1 MNIHYIITELKTMAE
16 LKKILYVEDEP
27 DIQMIARVA
36 LENVGGF
43 ELLVCSSGAE
53 AVEKA
58 AAFAPD
64 MFLLDVMM
72 PGMDGP
78 TTLAELRKIPQLENT
93 PVMFMTAKVQ
103 PQEVEFLK
111 SLNVAEV
118 IAKPFDPMGLANN
131 IRESWAKAS

>member
-1 MNIHYIITELKTMAE
+1 MAE

-43 ELLVCSSGAE
+43 ELLVCSSGTE
-53 AVEKA
+53 AIEKA

-64 MFLLDVMM
+64 LLLLDVMM

-78 TTLAELRKIPQLENT
+78 TTLAELRKIPNLSKT
-93 PVMFMTAKVQ
+93 PAMFMTAKVQ

-111 SLNVAEV
+111 SLNVADV

-131 IRESWAKAS
+131 IRESWEKAS

>member
-1 MNIHYIITELKTMAE
+1 MAE

-58 AAFAPD
+58 AAFGPD

-78 TTLAELRKIPQLENT
+78 TTLAELRKIPQLANT

>member
-1 MNIHYIITELKTMAE
+1 MAE

-43 ELLVCSSGAE
+43 ELLVCSSGTE
-53 AVEKA
+53 AIEKA
-58 AAFAPD
+58 VAFAPD
-64 MFLLDVMM
+64 LLLLDVMM

-78 TTLAELRKIPQLENT
+78 TTLAELRKMPQLAKT

-111 SLNVAEV
+111 SLNVADV

-131 IRESWAKAS
+131 IRDSWAKVS

>member
-1 MNIHYIITELKTMAE
+1 MAE

-43 ELLVCSSGAE
+43 ELLVCSSGTE
-53 AVEKA
+53 AIEKA

-64 MFLLDVMM
+64 LLLLDVMM

-78 TTLAELRKIPQLENT
+78 TTLAELRKMPQLAKT

-111 SLNVAEV
+111 SLNVADV

-131 IRESWAKAS
+131 IRDSWAKVS

>member
-1 MNIHYIITELKTMAE
+1 MAE

-43 ELLVCSSGAE
+43 ELLVCSSGPE
-53 AVEKA
+53 AIEKA
-58 AAFAPD
+58 ENFCPD
-64 MFLLDVMM
+64 LLLLDVMM

-78 TTLAELRKIPQLENT
+78 STLKELRKIPSLAST

-111 SLNVAEV
+111 TLNIADV

-131 IRESWAKAS
+131 IRESWAKAG

>member
-1 MNIHYIITELKTMAE
+1 MAE

-43 ELLVCSSGAE
+43 ELAVCSSGAE

-58 AAFAPD
+58 ANFHPD
-64 MFLLDVMM
+64 LLLLDVMM

-78 TTLAELRKIPQLENT
+78 TTLHELRKMPHLANT

-111 SLNVAEV
+111 SLNVADV

-131 IRESWAKAS
+131 IRESWAKTN

>member
-1 MNIHYIITELKTMAE
+1 MAE

-43 ELLVCSSGAE
+43 ELLVCSSGTE
-53 AVEKA
+53 ALEKA
-58 AAFAPD
+58 ASFNPD
-64 MFLLDVMM
+64 LLLLDVMM

-78 TTLAELRKIPQLENT
+78 TTLQELRKIPSLAKT

-111 SLNVAEV
+111 SLNVTDV

-131 IRESWAKAS
+131 IRDSWAKAT

>member
-1 MNIHYIITELKTMAE
+1 MAE

-58 AAFAPD
+58 AAFSPD
-64 MFLLDVMM
+64 LFLLDVMM

-78 TTLAELRKIPQLENT
+78 TTLAELRKITSLATT

-111 SLNVAEV
+111 SLNVADV
-118 IAKPFDPMGLANN
+118 IAKPFDPMGLATN
-131 IRESWAKAS
+131 IRDSWAKVS

>member
-1 MNIHYIITELKTMAE
+1 MAE

-58 AAFAPD
+58 SAFAPD
-64 MFLLDVMM
+64 LFLLDVMM

-78 TTLAELRKIPQLENT
+78 STLSELRKTPALANT

-111 SLNVAEV
+111 SLNVADV

-131 IRESWAKAS
+131 IRESWDKI

>member
-1 MNIHYIITELKTMAE
+1 MAE

-43 ELLVCSSGAE
+43 ELLVCSSGPE
-53 AVEKA
+53 AIEKA
-58 AAFAPD
+58 AGFAPD
-64 MFLLDVMM
+64 LFLLDVMM

-78 TTLAELRKIPQLENT
+78 ATLGELRKNPDLAKI

-111 SLNVAEV
+111 SLNVADV

-131 IRESWAKAS
+131 IRDSWAKSN